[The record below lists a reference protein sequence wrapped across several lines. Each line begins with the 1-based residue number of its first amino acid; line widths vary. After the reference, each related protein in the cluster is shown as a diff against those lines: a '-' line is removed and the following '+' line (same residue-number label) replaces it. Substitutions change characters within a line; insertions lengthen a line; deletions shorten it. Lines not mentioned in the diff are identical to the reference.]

1 MALFVCARCS
11 RVGKSSRSR
20 VAHNHETARAN
31 RAPATMAAETIA
43 DRIEQDA
50 IAGVQRVSVDG
61 TSVDA
66 MPIADRIKAAEFTAQ
81 QTAKSKNHQGLTF
94 VQLTPGGCG

>member
-1 MALFVCARCS
+1 MA
-11 RVGKSSRSR
+11 
-20 VAHNHETARAN
+20 T
-31 RAPATMAAETIA
+31 ETIA

-66 MPIADRIKAAEFTAQ
+66 MSIDDRIKADEYRAK
-81 QTAKSKNHQGLTF
+81 QTAKSKNHCGITF
-94 VQLTPGGCG
+94 RTLTPGGCG